1 MMNFLSLIFFDIL
14 MWIFI
19 QFNYW
24 WLDEFLYI
32 SNIKC
37 EKLKLSVEGITMPVI
52 NTILELG
59 HYMWKIWAQC
69 WHDFFA
75 GCQHYSGA
83 DVFCMKFRAQCYWDH
98 YAGDRYY
105 FGALRHY
112 MSKLDKFE
120 PSIVGIT
127 TPVIDTILELRRCG
141 FSVDHIISLAL
152 RHWREII

>member
-1 MMNFLSLIFFDIL
+1 MHLVSGSLNYALSILWWWIILSLIFFDIL

-24 WLDEFLYI
+24 WWDEFLRT

-52 NTILELG
+52 NTILELR

-69 WHDFFA
+69 WHDFCA

-83 DVFCMKFRAQCYWDH
+83 DVLCVKIRAQCHWDH

-105 FGALRHY
+105 FGAEALYVKIRQIRAQYRWDHYVGDRHY
-112 MSKLDKFE
+112 F
-120 PSIVGIT
+120 G
-127 TPVIDTILELRRCG
+127 
-141 FSVDHIISLAL
+141 A
-152 RHWREII
+152 